1 MRILLMLFVLCGT
14 FLLFAQETA
23 APATPTVG
31 TEPTEVVPEASVP
44 AQPSVEERLKALEDR
59 TQKAEEA
66 QTRLAEENKKLQ
78 EELAAKKT
86 AEETKKPEP
95 PKEEKKAVEFTPYGF
110 IELLGWANDALF
122 VGNDLTLYVSNEGQS
137 TTGITAKGSRI
148 GTKVAF
154 PRLEEVVLSA
164 TMEIDFVANMAD
176 TGYAESYPMI
186 RMRHAYMELAKTW
199 GNSTLGFK
207 AGQTWA
213 TATPTIWPALINPA
227 VGWGIG
233 NTWQRM
239 PLVEF
244 SFTQKFAETF
254 AFTAQIAA
262 ARAMTG
268 ASANRNGF
276 LEVNIDAGDASHIPQ
291 IQSQLSLKGAF
302 SGIDMTVAAAGVW
315 GRENYKGGV
324 YPNNKKKEL
333 KYIGGLVDV
342 GMVTGALK
350 LSHQYAEIAGKF
362 WWGQNLDVFGVFGG
376 SLITENVSAAT
387 ATAPEIKRVIGSQRA
402 LGWWA
407 QLTMKPLKE
416 LNLNVGY
423 SSEDPEEGQKIGN
436 TLCAPLYFE
445 NAALWVSAFY
455 TLFERMTVGLQWTQV
470 QTKEFNTAAGRVSL
484 TGNSIMGNV
493 KLNF

>member
-1 MRILLMLFVLCGT
+1 MIVRTLLLCILLSAVSSLYAQEPQEPSTTDTAAESAVDQPAAPAQPTVDERLASLEEMQK
-14 FLLFAQETA
+14 LLAEENRKLTEEIAAQKAAQETA
-23 APATPTVG
+23 AK
-31 TEPTEVVPEASVP
+31 EA
-44 AQPSVEERLKALEDR
+44 
-59 TQKAEEA
+59 
-66 QTRLAEENKKLQ
+66 
-78 EELAAKKT
+78 AAKV
-86 AEETKKPEP
+86 EP
-95 PKEEKKAVEFTPYGF
+95 KKEEKKLVEFTPYGF

-122 VGNDLTLYVSNEGQS
+122 VGNDLTLYVSDEEKS
-137 TTGITAKGSRI
+137 TTGITAKGSRL
-148 GTKVAF
+148 GTKVTF

-176 TGYAESYPMI
+176 TGFAESYPMI
-186 RMRHAYMELAKTW
+186 RMRHAYLELTKTW
-199 GNSTLGFK
+199 GDSTLGFK

-227 VGWGIG
+227 VGWAIG

-254 AFTAQIAA
+254 SFTAQVAA

-291 IQSQLSLKGAF
+291 IQSQLSLKGSF
-302 SGIDMTVAAAGVW
+302 SGIDLTIAAAGVW
-315 GRENYKGGV
+315 GRENYKSGV
-324 YPNNKKKEL
+324 YLNNKKEV
-333 KYIGGLVDV
+333 KYIGGMVDV

-350 LSHQYAEIAGKF
+350 LSHEYAEVAGKF

-376 SLITENVSAAT
+376 SLITETIDAT
-387 ATAPEIKRVIGSQRA
+387 TKRVVGSQRA

-407 QLTMKPLKE
+407 QLTMKPLKG

-423 SSEDPEEGQKIGN
+423 SSEDPEEGQKAGA
-436 TLCAPLYFE
+436 TKAAPLYFE
-445 NAALWVSAFY
+445 NASLWVSAFY
-455 TLFERMTVGLQWTQV
+455 TFFDRMTIGFQWSQV
-470 QTKEFNTAAGRVSL
+470 QTKELNTAAGRISL

-493 KLNF
+493 KLAF

>member
-1 MRILLMLFVLCGT
+1 VRTLLLCILLSVASSLYAQESSTTDTAVAPTVDQPAAPAQPTVEERLASLEEKQK
-14 FLLFAQETA
+14 LLAEENRKLTEEIAAQKAAQETA
-23 APATPTVG
+23 AK
-31 TEPTEVVPEASVP
+31 EA
-44 AQPSVEERLKALEDR
+44 
-59 TQKAEEA
+59 
-66 QTRLAEENKKLQ
+66 
-78 EELAAKKT
+78 AAKV
-86 AEETKKPEP
+86 EP
-95 PKEEKKAVEFTPYGF
+95 KKEEKKAVEFTPYGF
-110 IELLGWANDALF
+110 IELMGWANDALF
-122 VGNDLTLYVSNEGQS
+122 VGNDLTLYVSDEAQS
-137 TTGITAKGSRI
+137 TTGVTAKGSRI
-148 GTKVAF
+148 GTKIAF
-154 PRLEEVVLSA
+154 PRIETVNLSA

-186 RMRHAYMELAKTW
+186 RMRHAYLELTKTW

-244 SFTQKFAETF
+244 SFIQKFAETF

-291 IQSQLSLKGAF
+291 IQSQLSLKGSF

-324 YPNNKKKEL
+324 YLNNKKDT
-333 KYIGGLVDV
+333 KYIGGIVDV

-350 LSHQYAEIAGKF
+350 FSHQYAEIAGKF

-387 ATAPEIKRVIGSQRA
+387 ATAPTIKRVIGSQRA

-423 SSEDPEEGQKIGN
+423 SSEDPEEGQKVGD
-436 TLCAPLYFE
+436 TLCAPVYFE

-455 TLFERMTVGLQWTQV
+455 TLFERMTIGFQWTQV

-493 KLNF
+493 KLSF